1 MDLKGKLDIFDA
13 TTIFQMLYLAQ
24 LTGKLQLKAASNSAR
39 IFFDHGNIVF
49 AEITNKTLKL
59 GEYLVDKGWIDD
71 DQLKNALKNKPK
83 NKRIGDFLVDNGAIR
98 ADALR
103 SAVESQIKE
112 VIYEV
117 VRWREGTFSYRNGQ
131 KPKSEDIFLDVPTDH
146 LMLEGLKRM
155 DEAGDHP
162 E

>member
-1 MDLKGKLDIFDA
+1 LDLKGKLDIFDP
-13 TTIFQMLYLAQ
+13 TTIFQMLNLAQ

-39 IFFDHGNIVF
+39 IYFENGNVIF
-49 AEITNKTLKL
+49 AESTSKPVKL
-59 GEYLVDKGWIDD
+59 GEYLIKMNLIDE
-71 DQLKNALKNKPK
+71 DQLKQALRKKPR
-83 NKRIGDFLVDNGAIR
+83 NKRLGDYLV
-98 ADALR
+98 ADGVIEAAALR
-103 SAVESQIKE
+103 SAIEAQIKE

-117 VRWREGTFSYRNGQ
+117 VRWRGGTFNYTNGE

-155 DEAGDHP
+155 DEAGDNS